1 MTRNAEDVFVAGEC
15 NVKSYTFWAFWLRI
29 CVSSKLLIP
38 PSAFIIGV
46 VSNLLF
52 PFLHLLLYFWPPV
65 FEIHKAVA
73 VKLDMGLIAP
83 AEVNGEW

>member
-1 MTRNAEDVFVAGEC
+1 MTRNAEDVLVAGER

-29 CVSSKLLIP
+29 SVSSKLLIP
-38 PSAFIIGV
+38 PSAFIFGDV
-46 VSNLLF
+46 LF

-73 VKLDMGLIAP
+73 VKFDMGLIPP